1 MTMTTDEKFDLII
14 SRLDK
19 IDERLDKVDARLD
32 KVDARLDKVDARL
45 DRVENDVSDLKE
57 AQFQTTA
64 KLDGTIDKCIQVL
77 YESHTMHSEKFDRV
91 DFDSIKKNA
100 DIAVTI
106 AKMAYDAAVK
116 K

>member
-1 MTMTTDEKFDLII
+1 MTTDEKMDLII

-19 IDERLDKVDARLD
+19 IYTRLDKIDTRLDKVDE
-32 KVDARLDKVDARL
+32 RL
-45 DRVENDVSDLKE
+45 DRVESDVSELKE
-57 AQFQTTA
+57 AQLQTTA

-77 YESHTMHSEKFDRV
+77 YESHTMHSEKFDKV

-106 AKMAYDAAVK
+106 AKMAYDVAMK

>member
-32 KVDARLDKVDARL
+32 
-45 DRVENDVSDLKE
+45 RVENDVSDLKE
-57 AQFQTTA
+57 AQLQTTA

-106 AKMAYDAAVK
+106 AKLAYDAAVK

>member
-1 MTMTTDEKFDLII
+1 MTTDEKFDLII

-19 IDERLDKVDARLD
+19 IDERLD
-32 KVDARLDKVDARL
+32 
-45 DRVENDVSDLKE
+45 RVENDVSDLKE
-57 AQFQTTA
+57 AQLQTTA

>member
-1 MTMTTDEKFDLII
+1 MKMSTDEKFDLII

-32 KVDARLDKVDARL
+32 KVDSRL

-57 AQFQTTA
+57 AQLQTTA
-64 KLDGTIDKCIQVL
+64 RLDGTIDKCIQVL
-77 YESHTMHSEKFDRV
+77 YESHTMYSEKFDRV